1 MKVLFVLPPFNL
13 SASYGTTTKMKRGFL
28 PSLGMGHI
36 AASVE
41 QDGHETALLDAQIQD
56 LDPIQTV
63 EKILAH
69 GADIVAISLMNVY
82 AHAGYAVAAELRARD
97 REVMIVVGG
106 PHVTSDCRRVLTDC
120 PAIDVAIPGEG
131 EIPLREMVALVSA
144 KEDWRAVKGIAYRK
158 ADGRPYVNGKAD
170 VLRNL
175 DLLPHPARHIF
186 DPYDYRPLPNQV
198 RREPATTA
206 ISSRGCSWGK
216 CTFCF
221 QGGEFSSSYRR
232 HSPKHMVEQIK
243 PLVHDRGV
251 KEILFWDDTF
261 AVNVKWIDEF
271 CAELRRE
278 KLDLTWSCYGHMRSV
293 KPDMLKK
300 MAAAGCF
307 NIYYGFESGVQ
318 ELLDLVKKG
327 TTRDQIR
334 QAVRWTRDAGI
345 EVRGSFILGFPTETP
360 EQSLETIRFACELNA
375 DWMMFFP
382 FHVQPGTP
390 IEALA
395 HQDGRVIE
403 TQTTVYFPE
412 FVSSGYTDK
421 EEIHKMVKKAYF
433 DYYMRPRYWN
443 LVARN
448 LIKRPYTFKYYY
460 DAVKYWLDLTRG
472 GLTMKD
478 VELPAEAQIEQQA
491 VAN

>member
-1 MKVLFVLPPFNL
+1 MNVLFVLPPFNM

-28 PSLGMGHI
+28 PSLGIGHL
-36 AASVE
+36 AAMVE
-41 QDGHETALLDAQIQD
+41 ADGHKATLLDAQIMD

-63 EKILAH
+63 ERIIAH
-69 GADIVAISLMNVY
+69 GPDVVAISLMNVF
-82 AHAGYAVAAELRARD
+82 AHAGYAVASELRARD
-97 REVMIVVGG
+97 PNVFIVVGG
-106 PHVTSDCRRVLTDC
+106 PHVTSDCRRVFSDC
-120 PAIDVAIPGEG
+120 PAVNAAVPGEG
-131 EIPLREMVALVSA
+131 EMPFRQIVAALSA
-144 KEDWRAVKGIAYRK
+144 KEDWRSVKGIAYLD
-158 ADGRPYVNGKAD
+158 ASGRPFVNGTAEIVDDLD
-170 VLRNL
+170 V
-175 DLLPHPARHIF
+175 LPHPARHIF
-186 DPYDYRPLPNQV
+186 APYSYRPLPNQV

-221 QGGEFSSSYRR
+221 QGGEFSPRYRR
-232 HSPKHMVEQIK
+232 HSPEHMIAQIV
-243 PLVHDRGV
+243 PLVREHGMR
-251 KEILFWDDTF
+251 EIIFWDDTF
-261 AVNVKWIDEF
+261 AVNPRWIDDF
-271 CAELRRE
+271 CAGLKRE

-300 MAAAGCF
+300 MADAGCF

-318 ELLDLVKKG
+318 ELLDLIKKG
-327 TTRDQIR
+327 TTRQQIR
-334 QAVRWTRDAGI
+334 DTVRWTRDAGI

-382 FHVQPGTP
+382 FHIQPGTP

-421 EEIHKMVKKAYF
+421 EQVHAMVKKAYF
-433 DYYMRPRYWN
+433 DYYMRPRYWTLVMRN
-443 LVARN
+443 LV
-448 LIKRPYTFKYYY
+448 KRPYLFKYYY

-472 GLTMKD
+472 GLTLKD
-478 VELPAEAQIEQQA
+478 VEEKAPATSASGC
-491 VAN
+491 